1 MNSSTQRRFLI
12 TGAAS
17 GIGAAFCRRVAGP
30 GVSIL
35 VHTRRNRDG
44 AEKVAGEIRAAGGHA
59 VVELADLSPAGAGR
73 ALAARAIEA
82 LGGLDVLIANA
93 GYALRKPAFEAGDE
107 AFEAAHGAIS
117 RSFFEMATEAVP
129 SLRQSS
135 AGRIIAVSAF
145 GPHVWRTQVPAFS
158 VTSAAKAS
166 METMAKSLAL
176 DLAPEGI
183 TVNVVAPGFIEKDPG
198 AHYAVPPSS
207 TEELNRQIPM
217 GRKGTQEE
225 VAAVIDFIASP
236 AASYVTGQ
244 VIHVNG
250 GLV

>member
-1 MNSSTQRRFLI
+1 MSIERRILI

-17 GIGAAFCRRVAGP
+17 GIGAALCRRMAGP
-30 GVSIL
+30 GTRFV
-35 VHTRRNRDG
+35 VHTRRNAQG
-44 AEKVAGEIRAAGGHA
+44 AETTAADIRAVGGTA
-59 VVELADLSPAGAGR
+59 DIVLTDLAEAGAGR
-73 ALAARAIEA
+73 RLVASAAER

-93 GYALRKPAFEAGDE
+93 GYALRKSPIEAGDA

-117 RSFFEMATEAVP
+117 RGFFEMATEAIP
-129 SLRQSS
+129 HLRAST

-145 GPHVWRTQVPAFS
+145 GPHVWRTQVPAFA

-166 METMAKSLAL
+166 MEVMAKALAL

-183 TVNVVAPGFIEKDPG
+183 TVNVVSPGFIEKDLG
-198 AHYAVPPSS
+198 AHFAVPRE
-207 TEELNRQIPM
+207 TATVINQQIPM
-217 GRKGTQEE
+217 GRKGSQDE
-225 VAAVIDFIASP
+225 VAAVIEFVASK

>member
-1 MNSSTQRRFLI
+1 MSTPRRILI

-17 GIGAAFCRRVAGP
+17 GIGAALARRMAGP

-44 AEKVAGEIRAAGGHA
+44 AEAVAREVRGAGGQA
-59 VVELADLSPAGAGR
+59 EIELSDLSDAGAGR
-73 ALAARAIEA
+73 ALVTRAVAA
-82 LGGLDVLIANA
+82 LGGLDVLVANA
-93 GYALRKPAFEAGDE
+93 GYALRKPAIEAGDA
-107 AFEAAHGAIS
+107 AFEAAHDAIS
-117 RSFFEMATEAVP
+117 RGFFEMATEAIP
-129 SLRQSS
+129 ELRRSP
-135 AGRIIAVSAF
+135 AARIIAVSAF
-145 GPHVWRTQVPAFS
+145 GPHVWRNQVPAFP

-166 METMAKSLAL
+166 METMAKALAL

-198 AHYAVPPSS
+198 AHYAVPPSAA
-207 TEELNRQIPM
+207 EEINRQIPM
-217 GRKGTQEE
+217 GRKGTQDE
-225 VAAVIDFIASP
+225 VAAVIDFIASE

>member
-1 MNSSTQRRFLI
+1 MSAQRRVLI

-17 GIGAAFCRRVAGP
+17 GIGAALARRIAGSDVAML
-30 GVSIL
+30 I
-35 VHTRRNRDG
+35 HTRRNQEGID
-44 AEKVAGEIRAAGGHA
+44 KVADEARVAGAQVAVELVDLEAAGT
-59 VVELADLSPAGAGR
+59 GR
-73 ALAARAIEA
+73 ALVARAVEA
-82 LGGLDVLIANA
+82 MGGLDVVVANA
-93 GYALRKPAFEAGDE
+93 GYALRKSAIEAGDD

-117 RSFFEMATEAVP
+117 RGFYEMATSAVP
-129 SLRQSS
+129 HLRQSS

-145 GPHVWRTQVPAFS
+145 GPHVWRTQVPSFA

-183 TVNVVAPGFIEKDPG
+183 TVNVVAPGFIEKDAG
-198 AHYAVPPSS
+198 AHFAVPP
-207 TEELNRQIPM
+207 EAAAAINQQIPM
-217 GRKGTQEE
+217 GRKGSQDE

-236 AASYVTGQ
+236 EASYVTGQ

>member
-1 MNSSTQRRFLI
+1 MSVPRRILI

-17 GIGAAFCRRVAGP
+17 GIGAALCRRMAGP
-30 GVSIL
+30 DTQL
-35 VHTRRNRDG
+35 VAHTRRNRG
-44 AEKVAGEIRAAGGHA
+44 GIENVAAEVGAAGGTA
-59 VVELADLSPAGAGR
+59 EIDLVDLSDAGAGR
-73 ALAARAIEA
+73 GLVERAVEKM
-82 LGGLDVLIANA
+82 GGLDVLVANA
-93 GYALRKPAFEAGDE
+93 GYALRKSALDAGDD

-117 RSFFEMATEAVP
+117 RGFYEMATAAIP
-129 SLRQSS
+129 HLRASR

-145 GPHVWRTQVPAFS
+145 GPHVWRTQVPAFA

-166 METMAKSLAL
+166 METMAKALAL

-183 TVNVVAPGFIEKDPG
+183 TVNVVAPGFIEKDAG
-198 AHYAVPPSS
+198 AHFAVPP
-207 TEELNRQIPM
+207 EAAAAINQQIPM
-217 GRKGTQEE
+217 GRKGSQDE
-225 VAAVIDFIASP
+225 VAAVIEFVASE

>member
-1 MNSSTQRRFLI
+1 MSSKRRILI

-17 GIGAAFCRRVAGP
+17 GIGAALCRRMAGP
-30 GVSIL
+30 GERFL
-35 VHTRRNRDG
+35 VHTRRNAQG
-44 AEKVAGEIRAAGGHA
+44 AKTTAANIRAAGGTA
-59 VVELADLSPAGAGR
+59 DIVLADLAEAGAGR
-73 ALAARAIEA
+73 RLVASAAER

-93 GYALRKPAFEAGDE
+93 GYALRKPAIEAGDA

-117 RSFFEMATEAVP
+117 RGFFEMATEAIP
-129 SLRQSS
+129 HLRASV

-145 GPHVWRTQVPAFS
+145 GPHVWRTQVPAFA

-166 METMAKSLAL
+166 METMAKALAL
-176 DLAPEGI
+176 DLALEGI
-183 TVNVVAPGFIEKDPG
+183 TVNVVSPGFIEKDPG
-198 AHYAVPPSS
+198 AHFAVPP
-207 TEELNRQIPM
+207 EAAAAIDQQIPM
-217 GRKGTQEE
+217 GRKGSQDE
-225 VAAVIDFIASP
+225 VAAVIEFVASE

>member
-1 MNSSTQRRFLI
+1 MSGPRRILV

-17 GIGAAFCRRVAGP
+17 GIGAALCRRLAADGT
-30 GVSIL
+30 SIL
-35 VHTRRNRDG
+35 VHTRKNRPG
-44 AEKVAGEIRAAGGHA
+44 AETVAEEVREAGGSA
-59 VVELADLSPAGAGR
+59 EIELIDLSESGAGR
-73 ALAARAIEA
+73 TLIANAVEK

-93 GYALRKPAFEAGDE
+93 GYALRKSALEAGDD
-107 AFEAAHGAIS
+107 AFEAAHGSIS
-117 RSFFEMATEAVP
+117 RGFYEMATAATP
-129 SLRQSS
+129 HLRASS

-145 GPHVWRTQVPAFS
+145 GPHVWRTQVPAFA

-166 METMAKSLAL
+166 METMAKALAL

-183 TVNVVAPGFIEKDPG
+183 TVNVVAPGFIEKDAG
-198 AHYAVPPSS
+198 AHFAVPP
-207 TEELNRQIPM
+207 EAAVLINQQIPM
-217 GRKGTQEE
+217 GRKGSQDE
-225 VAAVIDFIASP
+225 VAAVIEFVASE

>member
-1 MNSSTQRRFLI
+1 MSAQRRVLI

-17 GIGAAFCRRVAGP
+17 GIGAALARRIAGSDVAML
-30 GVSIL
+30 I
-35 VHTRRNRDG
+35 HTRRNREGID
-44 AEKVAGEIRAAGGHA
+44 KVADEARAAGA
-59 VVELADLSPAGAGR
+59 KVAVELVDLEAAGTGR
-73 ALAARAIEA
+73 ALVARAVEA
-82 LGGLDVLIANA
+82 MGGLDVVVANA
-93 GYALRKPAFEAGDE
+93 GYALRKSAIEAGDD

-117 RSFFEMATEAVP
+117 RGFYEMATSAVP
-129 SLRQSS
+129 HLRQSS

-145 GPHVWRTQVPAFS
+145 GPHVWRTQVPSFA

-176 DLAPEGI
+176 DLAPDGI
-183 TVNVVAPGFIEKDPG
+183 TVNVVAPGFIEKDAG
-198 AHYAVPPSS
+198 AHFAVPPE
-207 TEELNRQIPM
+207 TAAAINQQIPM
-217 GRKGTQEE
+217 GRKGSQQE

-236 AASYVTGQ
+236 EASYVTGQ